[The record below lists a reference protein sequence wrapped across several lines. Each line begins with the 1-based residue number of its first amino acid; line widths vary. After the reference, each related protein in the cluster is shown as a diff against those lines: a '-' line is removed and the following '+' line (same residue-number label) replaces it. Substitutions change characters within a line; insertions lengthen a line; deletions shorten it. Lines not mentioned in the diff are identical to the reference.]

1 MDSVTCRS
9 EGWKIQIEGFG
20 NWETWL
26 DFDWYELVGVGIL
39 SILVINGG
47 IAGV

>member
-1 MDSVTCRS
+1 MACRS

-20 NWETWL
+20 NL
-26 DFDWYELVGVGIL
+26 VDFDLYELVGVGIL